1 MSQSIPQQRKKETWI
16 NGVGK
21 INTTTADEK
30 QNDSAA
36 TIKGAQSV
44 YDRSGSV
51 VARRVFL

>member
-1 MSQSIPQQRKKETWI
+1 MSQSIPQQRKKETRI
-16 NGVGK
+16 NGVGQ
-21 INTTTADEK
+21 IDTTTADEK

-44 YDRSGSV
+44 YDRPGSV